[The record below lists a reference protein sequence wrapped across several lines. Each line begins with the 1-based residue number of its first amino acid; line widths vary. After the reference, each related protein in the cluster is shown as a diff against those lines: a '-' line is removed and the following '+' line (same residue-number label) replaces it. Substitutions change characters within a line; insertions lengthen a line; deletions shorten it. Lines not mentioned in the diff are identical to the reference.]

1 MLKTDLHTHTLASGH
16 AMNTA
21 NEMIQSAREKGL
33 ELLALTDHGPKTV
46 GGPVEGY
53 FFIAALF
60 PRRFGEVEVL
70 MGCEANIMDIEGR
83 LDLPERYLKRL
94 DIVIAGL
101 HREAGWV
108 ETSREKNTQ
117 AMIAAMKNPYVDV
130 ISHPYSTR
138 YEVDMG
144 QLVAASYEY
153 GVPLEVNCLHLS
165 HYEQGG
171 IDVKA
176 VREMIQRVR
185 DYRWKLVISSDAHM
199 ASMIGD
205 DAIIDRLHLS
215 RLLSPDIILN
225 TSREAVQ
232 TFLTG
237 KRETREI

>member
-1 MLKTDLHTHTLASGH
+1 MLKTDLHTHTVASGH

-21 NEMIQSAREKGL
+21 YEMIQSAREKGL

-53 FFIAALF
+53 FFIASLF

-70 MGCEANIMDIEGR
+70 MGCEANIMDGEGR

-130 ISHPYSTR
+130 ISHPYSIR
-138 YEVDMG
+138 CEADMG
-144 QLVAASYEY
+144 QLVAASYEH

-165 HYEQGG
+165 HYERGG
-171 IDVKA
+171 FDVQA
-176 VREMIQRVR
+176 VREMIQHVR
-185 DYRWKLVISSDAHM
+185 DYHWKLVISSDAHM

-205 DAIIDRLHLS
+205 DAVIDRLHL
-215 RLLSPDIILN
+215 RKLLSPKIVLN
-225 TSREAVQ
+225 TSRAAVQ

-237 KRETREI
+237 KREKRGS